1 MLSCSV
7 CTELLPECGN
17 LARYHIWASSLYVQI
32 FQELSVKIKNGNSVQ
47 ENSQKSQYFKLKYD
61 QDSN

>member
-7 CTELLPECGN
+7 CTELLPERGN
-17 LARYHIWASSLYVQI
+17 LAQHHIWASSLHVQI

-47 ENSQKSQYFKLKYD
+47 ENSQNVSTL
-61 QDSN
+61 N